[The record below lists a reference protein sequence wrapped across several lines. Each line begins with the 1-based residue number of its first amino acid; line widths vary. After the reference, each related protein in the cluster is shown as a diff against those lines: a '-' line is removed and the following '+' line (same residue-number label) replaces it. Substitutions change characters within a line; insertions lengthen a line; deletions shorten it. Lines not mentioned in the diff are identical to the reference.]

1 MRQFRHKRAAVA
13 LMAACLCAQPA
24 MTAFA
29 DTVAVENSNMEMGP
43 GFSMTPW
50 TRLGENYIDDQGNVI
65 EGALLRGISVS
76 KWQGNVDWRRVA
88 ADDVSFAMI
97 RMVSYGYEG
106 EYTMDETFDR
116 NMREAKA
123 NGIHTAPYVYLQT
136 KTVEE
141 AREAAQFAV
150 NVAGNYSI
158 DYPIAVD
165 IESQYILDLSVQ
177 ELTDVV
183 NAFCQVIA
191 EAGYT
196 PIVYSDYW
204 KFSNEMDTNQIPYD
218 IWLARYGAGSEY
230 PNRTMWQ
237 PTDKGVVDGIDGYVC
252 LEFAYKNYAT
262 TGQNGGQEA
271 SSGGPG
277 VPNNGQEISGSED
290 AGQALTEGEWR
301 QAEDGAWYFYQ
312 GENRMTGWILPDC
325 KWYYLDP
332 ARDGVMVSGTA
343 MVIDGVEYRFD
354 ESGVMQ

>member
-1 MRQFRHKRAAVA
+1 MKEQVKEMKHMKLAAA
-13 LMAACLCAQPA
+13 LMAACICTQPA
-24 MTAFA
+24 MTALA
-29 DTVAVENSNMEMGP
+29 DTVNSGMEVGP
-43 GFSMTPW
+43 GYQLAPW
-50 TRLGENYIDDQGNVI
+50 AKLDGNYIDDQGNVI
-65 EGALLRGISVS
+65 EGAVLRGISVS

-106 EYTMDETFDR
+106 EYTVDETFDR

-123 NGIHTAPYVYLQT
+123 NGIHTAPYIYLQT

-141 AREAAQFAV
+141 AREAARFAV
-150 NVAGNYSI
+150 NTAGNYSI

-183 NAFCQVIA
+183 NAFCQVIV

-204 KFSNEMDTNQIPYD
+204 KFTNEMDTNQIPYD

-252 LEFAYKNYAT
+252 LEFAYKDYAAP
-262 TGQNGGQEA
+262 GQAAGQEA
-271 SSGGPG
+271 SG
-277 VPNNGQEISGSED
+277 E
-290 AGQALTEGEWR
+290 QALTEGEWR
-301 QAEDGAWYFYQ
+301 QAEDGVWYFYQ
-312 GENRMTGWILPDC
+312 GETAVSGWIYPDGN
-325 KWYYLDP
+325 WYYLDP
-332 ARDGVMVSGTA
+332 ARGGAMVSGTS
-343 MVIDGVEYRFD
+343 MVIDGVEYQFN
-354 ESGVMQ
+354 ESGIML

>member
-1 MRQFRHKRAAVA
+1 
-13 LMAACLCAQPA
+13 MAACLCAQPA
-24 MTAFA
+24 ITAFA
-29 DTVAVENSNMEMGP
+29 ETAAVVENGGIEQGP
-43 GFSMTPW
+43 GFAVTPW
-50 TRLGENYIDDQGNVI
+50 AKLGGNYIDDQGNVI
-65 EGALLRGISVS
+65 EGAILRGISVS
-76 KWQGNVDWRRVA
+76 KWQGNVDWRRVS

-106 EYTMDETFDR
+106 EYTVDETFDR

-141 AREAAQFAV
+141 AREAARFAV
-150 NVAGNYSI
+150 NMAGNYSI

-204 KFSNEMDTNQIPYD
+204 KFTNEMDTNQIPYD

-252 LEFAYKNYAT
+252 LEFAYKDYTASGQPAGQENAAS
-262 TGQNGGQEA
+262 GQNGGPGQNGSAQDDGASGQNGSQET
-271 SSGGPG
+271 
-277 VPNNGQEISGSED
+277 
-290 AGQALTEGEWR
+290 AGERALTEGEWR
-301 QAEDGAWYFYQ
+301 QAEDGTWYFYQ
-312 GENRMTGWILPDC
+312 GETAVSGWIYPDGN
-325 KWYYLDP
+325 WYYLEP
-332 ARDGVMVSGTA
+332 ARGGAMVSGTS
-343 MVIDGVEYRFD
+343 MVIDGVEYRFG
-354 ESGVMQ
+354 ENGVML